1 MESLVSLDEF
11 ERAAEDVIPQMAL
24 DYYKGA
30 AEGGDSMRENKAAF
44 SRYNF
49 VPRMLREVGTVDTT
63 TEVLGN
69 RLSMPVMIAPM
80 AMMRMAHA
88 DGEIAVANASGK
100 HGVSMCLS
108 TMATTSL
115 EDVRR
120 AFQLSMEEH
129 RRKQSSSLQSDMW
142 FQLYVL
148 KDRKFTAD
156 LLRRAQRHG
165 YKAVVI
171 TVDAPVLGKREADEK
186 NRFQLPHHLR
196 LYNIE
201 GLESSIREQGLG
213 ERQPG
218 SALTKLFADQL
229 DNTLDWSIIKFV
241 KQVVDLPVLVKGV
254 LSPDDAELA
263 VRAGA
268 DGIVV
273 SNHGGRQLNHSL
285 ASLDA
290 LPAVAQRVA
299 RRVPVLLDGGI
310 RRGTDVLMALMLG
323 ADAVLLGRPVLWGL
337 AVAGEKGVSR
347 VLDIVRDE
355 LRRAMALCGVRS
367 VQEAKSQC
375 LLIRKGEVLGDPQQ
389 AQPPLPLQAVSRL

>member
-1 MESLVSLDEF
+1 MHPWVAQPRAGRPPCRYVSLGPF
-11 ERAAEDVIPQMAL
+11 VIA
-24 DYYKGA
+24 
-30 AEGGDSMRENKAAF
+30 
-44 SRYNF
+44 
-49 VPRMLREVGTVDTT
+49 
-63 TEVLGN
+63 
-69 RLSMPVMIAPM
+69 
-80 AMMRMAHA
+80 
-88 DGEIAVANASGK
+88 
-100 HGVSMCLS
+100 
-108 TMATTSL
+108 
-115 EDVRR
+115 
-120 AFQLSMEEH
+120 
-129 RRKQSSSLQSDMW
+129 
-142 FQLYVL
+142 
-148 KDRKFTAD
+148 
-156 LLRRAQRHG
+156 
-165 YKAVVI
+165 
-171 TVDAPVLGKREADEK
+171 
-186 NRFQLPHHLR
+186 
-196 LYNIE
+196 
-201 GLESSIREQGLG
+201 
-213 ERQPG
+213 
-218 SALTKLFADQL
+218 
-229 DNTLDWSIIKFV
+229 
-241 KQVVDLPVLVKGV
+241 VLVKGV